1 MPRRGFWAIDPRM
14 SETVLDARGL
24 ACPLPVLKAN
34 RALRAMAPGER
45 LRLLTTDRASV
56 ADVRA
61 FCRETGHELTGFA
74 EEAGV
79 YSFAIRRR
87 ADEAS

>member
-1 MPRRGFWAIDPRM
+1 
-14 SETVLDARGL
+14 
-24 ACPLPVLKAN
+24 
-34 RALRAMAPGER
+34 MAPGSR

-87 ADEAS
+87 ADPPN

>member
-1 MPRRGFWAIDPRM
+1 M
-14 SETVLDARGL
+14 SELTLDARGL
-24 ACPLPVLKAN
+24 ACPLPVLQAN

-45 LRLLTTDRASV
+45 LRLLASDRASI

-74 EEAGV
+74 EQAGAF
-79 YSFAIRRR
+79 SFVIRRR
-87 ADEAS
+87 AEPDSPQPAVSEPG

>member
-1 MPRRGFWAIDPRM
+1 M
-14 SETVLDARGL
+14 SEVVIDAKGL
-24 ACPLPVLKAN
+24 ACPLPVLQAN
-34 RALRAMAPGER
+34 RALRSMAAGER

-74 EEAGV
+74 EEAGAF
-79 YSFAIRRR
+79 SFVIRRR
-87 ADEAS
+87 PDGAS

>member
-1 MPRRGFWAIDPRM
+1 M
-14 SETVLDARGL
+14 SETTLDARGL
-24 ACPLPVLKAN
+24 ACPLPVLRAH
-34 RALRAMAPGER
+34 RALRDMAAGSR

-87 ADEAS
+87 ADPPG